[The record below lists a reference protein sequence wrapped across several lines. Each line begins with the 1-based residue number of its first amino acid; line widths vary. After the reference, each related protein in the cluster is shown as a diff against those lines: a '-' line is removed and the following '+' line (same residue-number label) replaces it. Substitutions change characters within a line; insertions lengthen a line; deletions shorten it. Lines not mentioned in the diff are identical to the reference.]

1 MTESKYSIQKAVDIR
16 ADSQEA
22 LVTSQLIHRKILVR
36 LFVGWLFLS
45 ITIGGIVL
53 WLEISRFQQ
62 FVHKLALKESAALSS
77 ESTYDLERLDTS
89 SYLSLT
95 NLAQQLVNRN
105 FLVVELY
112 DLNKQLRI
120 EATRQGQEATEQ
132 WVDRYRHQFPQ
143 RGEFSHEFY
152 LIHGKLLLVILVPVK
167 DPHHALIGYF
177 EGIYQVDQETQDS
190 IKNELLHTLLLI
202 TVSITFTTLL
212 MYPIVLT
219 LNRELIKLSTDLLT
233 GNLEL
238 MNVMGCAIAERD
250 SDTNSH
256 NYRVTFYALRLGETI
271 GLAREDILNLI
282 TGAFLHDVGK
292 IGIRDPILLKP
303 GKLTPQEFTIMKTHV
318 TLGVDILNKSSW
330 LSGACDVVEFHHE
343 KYDGSGYP
351 KGLKGKEIPL
361 NARVFAIAD
370 VFDALTSRR
379 PYKESWTVHDAI
391 DALERDSGSHFD
403 PQLLS
408 VFVKIVPALYHEVSY
423 MEEHQMIT
431 MVQRCISRHFLATAI
446 NPGTDHIATHFE

>member
-1 MTESKYSIQKAVDIR
+1 MAEAKSSMQRAADIR

-22 LVTSQLIHRKILVR
+22 LATSQFIHRKILVR
-36 LFVGWLFLS
+36 LFLGWLFLS
-45 ITIGGIVL
+45 ITIGSIVI

-62 FVHKLALKESAALSS
+62 FVHELALKESAVLSG
-77 ESTYDLERLDTS
+77 ESAYNLDQLDTS
-89 SYLSLT
+89 TYRHLT
-95 NLAQQLVNRN
+95 NLAQQLVSRN

-112 DLNKQLRI
+112 DLNKRLRI
-120 EATRQGQEATEQ
+120 EALRQGQEATEQ
-132 WVDRYRHQFPQ
+132 WIDGYRHQFPE
-143 RGEFSHEFY
+143 RGEFSREFH

-167 DPHHALIGYF
+167 SPHHTLIGYF
-177 EGIYQVDQETQDS
+177 EGIYQVDQNTQDS
-190 IKNELLHTLLLI
+190 IRDELLHTLLLI

-212 MYPIVLT
+212 MYPIVLM
-219 LNRELIKLSTDLLT
+219 LSRELIKLATNLLK

-271 GLAREDILNLI
+271 GLPREDILNLI

-303 GKLTPQEFTIMKTHV
+303 GKLTPQEFEIMKTHV

-330 LSGACDVVEFHHE
+330 LSGACDVAHFHHE

-351 KGLKGKEIPL
+351 DGLKGEEIPL
-361 NARVFAIAD
+361 NARIFAIAD
-370 VFDALTSRR
+370 VFDALTSKR
-379 PYKESWTVHDAI
+379 PYKESWAVHDAI
-391 DALERDSGSHFD
+391 AALERDSGSHFD
-403 PQLLS
+403 PRLLS
-408 VFVKIVPALYHEVSY
+408 VFVTIAPVLYHEVTG
-423 MEEHQMIT
+423 MEEHRMIA
-431 MVQRCISRHFLATAI
+431 MVQHCISRHFLATAI
-446 NPGTDHIATHFE
+446 NAGVNPHIQPL

>member
-1 MTESKYSIQKAVDIR
+1 MDESESIIQKAVGVR

-22 LVTSQLIHRKILVR
+22 VATSKLVHRKILVR
-36 LFVGWLFLS
+36 LFLGWLLLS

-62 FVHKLALKESAALSS
+62 FVHMLALKESAILSN
-77 ESTYDLERLDTS
+77 EATYDLEQLDT
-89 SYLSLT
+89 LTHQHLT
-95 NLAQQLVNRN
+95 NLAQQLVNHN

-120 EATRQGQEATEQ
+120 EAFRQGQEATEQ
-132 WVDRYRHQFPQ
+132 WMNRHRHQFPE
-143 RGEFSHEFY
+143 RGGFFHEFH
-152 LIHGKLLLVILVPVK
+152 LIEGKLLLVILIPIK
-167 DPHHALIGYF
+167 GPHHTLTGYF
-177 EGIYQVDQETQDS
+177 EGIYQVDQQTQDS
-190 IKNELLHTLLLI
+190 IKNELLRILLFITL
-202 TVSITFTTLL
+202 SITFTTFL
-212 MYPIVLT
+212 MYPVVLT

-238 MNVMGCAIAERD
+238 MNVLGCAIAERD

-271 GLAREDILNLI
+271 GLPRENILNLI

-303 GKLTPQEFTIMKTHV
+303 GKLTLQEFEIMKTHV

-361 NARVFAIAD
+361 NARIFAIAD
-370 VFDALTSRR
+370 VFDALTSKR
-379 PYKESWTVHDAI
+379 PYKEPWTVHDAI
-391 DALERDSGSHFD
+391 AALERDGGSHFD

-408 VFVKIVPALYHEVSY
+408 VFVSIAPDLYHEVTA
-423 MEEHQMIT
+423 MEEQQMIA
-431 MVQRCISRHFLATAI
+431 MVLQCITRHFLATAI
-446 NPGTDHIATHFE
+446 NTGAKPYSHPL